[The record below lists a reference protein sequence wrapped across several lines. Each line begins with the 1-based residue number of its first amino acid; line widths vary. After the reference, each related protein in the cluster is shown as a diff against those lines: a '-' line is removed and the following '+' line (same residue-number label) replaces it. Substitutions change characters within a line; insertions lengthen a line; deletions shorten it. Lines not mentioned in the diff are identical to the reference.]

1 MRLFI
6 GVSLIDYL
14 RKYKDM
20 DCFVEDLV
28 EKNKRSSNKIE
39 II

>member
-28 EKNKRSSNKIE
+28 EKIK
-39 II
+39 